1 MSNFTYGHQKK
12 GNSPVTDD
20 VIKRNVDFLGAIL
33 SNSSEDENEVWRT
46 KLSRLPKA
54 IKQGL
59 KDNFGIKF

>member
-20 VIKRNVDFLGAIL
+20 VIKRNVDFLGSIL
-33 SNSSEDENEVWRT
+33 TNSSEDEIEVWRT
-46 KLSRLPKA
+46 KLPRLPKA
-54 IKQGL
+54 VKQGL